1 MIKNLAI
8 SGADEHVREVGL
20 SRPAMEMQGGMVTST
35 DNLIVF

>member
-1 MIKNLAI
+1 MINNLAI

-20 SRPAMEMQGGMVTST
+20 SHPVMEMQGEMATLT